1 MSGNFECSLEDRR
14 RRRLEEAENIRRWLR
29 SIQERQYLDAQ
40 LAKQKADED
49 RVANLHYEH
58 ICRQQRI
65 NGGRWYVK
73 RKLRAEEIRTQTTG
87 LVLAEEDWMRTMD
100 GRLEKDGIFI
110 PSKTRKYLVDVEL
123 GIIPQLPPK
132 DWLIAV

>member
-1 MSGNFECSLEDRR
+1 MSANSECSLYDRR
-14 RRRLEEAENIRRWLR
+14 RRRLEEAENIRRWLK
-29 SIQERQYLDAQ
+29 SIQERQYIDAQ
-40 LAKQKADED
+40 LAKQKADEE

-73 RKLRAEEIRTQTTG
+73 RKLRAEEIRTHTTG
-87 LVLAEEDWMRTMD
+87 LVLAEEEWMRIMD

-110 PSKTRKYLVDVEL
+110 PSKTRKYLVDSEL

-132 DWLIAV
+132 D

>member
-14 RRRLEEAENIRRWLR
+14 RRRLEEAENIRRWLK

-40 LAKQKADED
+40 LAKQKADEE

-87 LVLAEEDWMRTMD
+87 LVLAEEDWMRTLD

-110 PSKTRKYLVDVEL
+110 PSKTRKYLVDVEF

-132 DWLIAV
+132 D

>member
-132 DWLIAV
+132 D

>member
-110 PSKTRKYLVDVEL
+110 PSKTRKYLVDVEF

-132 DWLIAV
+132 D

>member
-1 MSGNFECSLEDRR
+1 MSANSDWSLNDAR
-14 RRRLEEAENIRRWLR
+14 RRRLAEDENIRRWLKSSR
-29 SIQERQYLDAQ
+29 ERQHLEAQ
-40 LAKQKADED
+40 FEKQKADEE
-49 RVANLHYEH
+49 RVATLHYEH
-58 ICRQQRI
+58 LCRQQQI

-87 LVLAEEDWMRTMD
+87 LVLAEEEWMRTMD

-110 PSKTRKYLVDVEL
+110 PSKTRKYLVDPDL

-132 DWLIAV
+132 D

>member
-87 LVLAEEDWMRTMD
+87 LVLAEEDWVRTMD

-110 PSKTRKYLVDVEL
+110 PSKTRKYLVDVEF

-132 DWLIAV
+132 D

>member
-87 LVLAEEDWMRTMD
+87 LVLAEEDWMRTLD

-132 DWLIAV
+132 D

>member
-87 LVLAEEDWMRTMD
+87 LVLAEEDWMRTLD

-110 PSKTRKYLVDVEL
+110 PSKTRKYLVDVEF

-132 DWLIAV
+132 D

>member
-1 MSGNFECSLEDRR
+1 MSANSECSLYDRR
-14 RRRLEEAENIRRWLR
+14 RRRLEEAENIRRWLK
-29 SIQERQYLDAQ
+29 SIRQYLDAQ
-40 LAKQKADED
+40 LAKQKADEE
-49 RVANLHYEH
+49 RVATLHYEH

-73 RKLRAEEIRTQTTG
+73 RKLRAEEIRTHTTG
-87 LVLAEEDWMRTMD
+87 LVLAEEEWMRIMD

-110 PSKTRKYLVDVEL
+110 PSKTRKYLVDPEL

-132 DWLIAV
+132 D

>member
-40 LAKQKADED
+40 LAKQKADEE

-87 LVLAEEDWMRTMD
+87 LVLAEEDWMRTLD

-110 PSKTRKYLVDVEL
+110 PSKTRKYLVDVEF

-132 DWLIAV
+132 D